1 MPTVAEIRLGNK
13 DIRSYN
19 RINMLRLLFDE
30 GALTQADIK
39 KRLKLSGPTITQ
51 NIQEFM
57 AKGLLQEGSEQESSG
72 GRRPHLIEFCYNTYH
87 VVGIEVRR
95 HHVDIRVINLHGDTI
110 YGEVKRIVF
119 ENTPKYWEQ
128 LNLHIRTIAK
138 TNDAIHRLLGVGIA
152 FPGEVSANRDYVIRS
167 TVLGVKNLSI
177 AEIQKH
183 FSYPVY
189 VEYGANAAGFGTVWR
204 SKELKDAVY
213 VIVTNN
219 GVAGS
224 IILNNEIYHGRAG
237 RAGAFGHITL
247 NPSGRKCFCGACGCW
262 SAYNALNALTGLDE
276 TDLDG
281 FFEKVN
287 NEDPDAIA
295 KWDEYLT
302 YFADGLSTV
311 SMSFDIDIVIGG
323 PLAVY
328 LEPWLDTIIS
338 KMQSRPTLNGENISI
353 HLDTKSESPMAEGV
367 ALMIVAKFLNDELD
381 NFRFD
386 EL

>member
-1 MPTVAEIRLGNK
+1 MSN
-13 DIRSYN
+13 
-19 RINMLRLLFDE
+19 
-30 GALTQADIK
+30 
-39 KRLKLSGPTITQ
+39 
-51 NIQEFM
+51 
-57 AKGLLQEGSEQESSG
+57 
-72 GRRPHLIEFCYNTYH
+72 
-87 VVGIEVRR
+87 
-95 HHVDIRVINLHGDTI
+95 
-110 YGEVKRIVF
+110 
-119 ENTPKYWEQ
+119 
-128 LNLHIRTIAK
+128 
-138 TNDAIHRLLGVGIA
+138 
-152 FPGEVSANRDYVIRS
+152 
-167 TVLGVKNLSI
+167 
-177 AEIQKH
+177 
-183 FSYPVY
+183 
-189 VEYGANAAGFGTVWR
+189 NAAGFGTVWR